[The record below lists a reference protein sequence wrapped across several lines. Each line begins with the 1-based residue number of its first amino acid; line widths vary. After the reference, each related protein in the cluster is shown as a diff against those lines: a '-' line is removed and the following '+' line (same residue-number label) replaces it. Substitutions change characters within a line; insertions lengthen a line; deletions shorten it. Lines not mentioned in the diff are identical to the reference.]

1 MIRKDPSEHD
11 LPSPVEYIECDHCG
25 DFFHPD
31 VDHNCARQIAVDIM
45 AYSKAH
51 ENDALA
57 AREPTGDMK
66 WVNWEIPYYC
76 NTVDEIEA
84 EVIEN
89 GYKSTA
95 HAIREMSKGFKMY
108 FEYEEDIKGSIF

>member
-1 MIRKDPSEHD
+1 MTDT
-11 LPSPVEYIECDHCG
+11 
-25 DFFHPD
+25 
-31 VDHNCARQIAVDIM
+31 RQIAVDIM

-51 ENDALA
+51 ENDALS

-95 HAIREMSKGFKMY
+95 HAIREMSKGFKIY